1 MAFKIRMGI
10 PEMDRYWSELQQA
23 CHNGAASKDEQQLYK
38 KWGKALKLLSENP
51 RHPSLRTHD
60 IDALSRRYGIKVWQS
75 YLENRNSRAMRI
87 YWVYGPDEDSITI
100 IGLVPHP
107 EDTKR
112 GAYEKINLSNLPPLD
127 ESD

>member
-10 PEMDRYWSELQQA
+10 PEMDRYWRELQQA
-23 CHNGAASKDEQQLYK
+23 CHNGTASKDEQQLYK
-38 KWGKALKLLSENP
+38 KWGKALKLLSENQ
-51 RHPSLRTHD
+51 RYPSLRTHD

-75 YLENRNSRAMRI
+75 YLENRNSRAMRM
-87 YWVYGPDEDSITI
+87 YWVYGPGEDSITI

-107 EDTKR
+107 EDAKR

>member
-1 MAFKIRMGI
+1 MRM
-10 PEMDRYWSELQQA
+10 
-23 CHNGAASKDEQQLYK
+23 
-38 KWGKALKLLSENP
+38 
-51 RHPSLRTHD
+51 
-60 IDALSRRYGIKVWQS
+60 
-75 YLENRNSRAMRI
+75 
-87 YWVYGPDEDSITI
+87 YWVYGPGEDSITI

>member
-1 MAFKIRMGI
+1 MAFKMRMGI
-10 PEMDRYWSELQQA
+10 PEMDRYWSELQQT
-23 CHNGAASKDEQQLYK
+23 CHNGTASKDEQQLYK
-38 KWGKALKLLSENP
+38 KWGTALKLLSENP

-75 YLENRNSRAMRI
+75 YLENRNSRAMRM
-87 YWVYGPDEDSITI
+87 YWVYGPGEDSITI

-112 GAYEKINLSNLPPLD
+112 GVYEKINLSNLPPLD